1 MPKPITC
8 KLCDRVIEEYGEWD
22 FEEAPVWG
30 FPFCIRCLKKLQEA
44 LNGLPTKERE

>member
-22 FEEAPVWG
+22 FEEAAWD
-30 FPFCIRCLKKLQEA
+30 FPFCIRCLKELQEA
-44 LNGLPTKERE
+44 LNCLPTKERE